1 MIAFLKGILMAR
13 TANEIVVDVN
23 NIGYLVYVS
32 LKTSKKLGD
41 INSKVDL
48 LTKMIVKEND
58 ISLYG
63 FINQEEKNAFE
74 LLTTIQGVGT
84 KSALNILSI
93 LDPNELLVAIKQNN
107 LKAFQEVDGVGPKL
121 ATRIIA
127 ELATKASKM
136 SIIENQKTNISNENI
151 NQLKATLKSLGFDK
165 NEIETKLEKLNKED
179 KDLSI
184 NMLLAKAL
192 KATFN

>member
-48 LTKMIVKEND
+48 FTKMIVKEND